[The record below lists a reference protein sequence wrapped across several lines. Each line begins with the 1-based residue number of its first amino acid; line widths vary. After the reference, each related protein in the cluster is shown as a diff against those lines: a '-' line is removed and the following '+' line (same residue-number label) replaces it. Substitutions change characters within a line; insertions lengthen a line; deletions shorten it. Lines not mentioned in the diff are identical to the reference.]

1 MASERYEEGSEMTE
15 MLLMH
20 PGWGGG
26 GPWFLLFP
34 LLWIGIAVALFLVWR
49 GRRDRHATESAES
62 ILAERYARGEISAD
76 ELRQRRD
83 ELRRRGA

>member
-1 MASERYEEGSEMTE
+1 MTG
-15 MLLMH
+15 MVLMH
-20 PGWGGG
+20 QGWGAG

-34 LLWIGIAVALFLVWR
+34 LLWIGIAVALFVVWR
-49 GRRDRHATESAES
+49 GRPVRRATESAHE

-76 ELRQRRD
+76 EFRQRRD

>member
-1 MASERYEEGSEMTE
+1 MPKEVPEEMTEMTE
-15 MLLMH
+15 MLATQ
-20 PGWGGG
+20 PGWGAG

-34 LLWIGIAVALFLVWR
+34 VLWIGIAVAAFLVWR
-49 GRRDRHATESAES
+49 GRPARRATENAHE

-76 ELRQRRD
+76 EFRQRRD